1 MIGNKKLKIIGDES
15 DNISE
20 LQREYESLNCKDE
33 NYYSKDCN
41 AFLVKKENLERT
53 YLEEHKEDSP
63 LYPNLNDKDFNLKIT
78 GKKEFNDTK
87 YDGDIYEDIKA
98 HADKLAAA
106 DFELSPHQIFVK
118 NFMSFNT
125 PYNSLLLYHGLG
137 TGKTC
142 SAIGVCEEMRD
153 YMKQTG
159 INKRIIIVASKNVQT
174 NFRSQLFDDRKLEN
188 IDGIWNIRSCTGN
201 KLLKEINPMSMKGLS
216 EEKVI
221 QQVNN
226 LINTYYIF
234 MGYEQFANYIIKT
247 INVEEE
253 SMRQKKEKIVFGSKK
268 SSLLKDYK
276 IELNQRI
283 IRKLRAE
290 FDNRMIVIDEVH
302 NIRKTADNDNKK
314 VAFNLELLVKSA
326 QNMRFLLLS
335 ATPMYNSYKEIIW
348 LTNLMNTNDRRARI
362 SVKDVFDKFG
372 NFKPVGEDIL
382 IRKLT
387 GYVSFVRG
395 ENPYTF
401 PYRVYPDSFSLERTF
416 PSVTYP
422 NHQMNLKQIKPAD
435 KNRVLKL
442 FLNNIGG
449 CGTCG
454 VCQYCV
460 YRYIIYNLRKKTF
473 AIQTREGV
481 NRDMPSFQNMES
493 FGYTILQNP
502 LESLI
507 ISYPIEGLKE
517 ILDTMEE
524 PQYEDTF
531 SPSFSEVSSEETD
544 ETENELDEFASDDES
559 GEPIE
564 PIKDEDVHDDGL
576 KADQPPPVSS
586 SSEEEEEQGE
596 EEEKEDILPNPLIE
610 EKDKVVKDSID
621 SNSSKGGALALNPSP
636 RFIDPHQLTGKYGL
650 QRIMKFVD
658 SKAKTED
665 GAGPLKGNF
674 EYKKQTLDTYGRIFT
689 REKIGQFSSKIK
701 AILDSIYNPDAGGI
715 VAEGIILIY
724 SQYLESGLIPMA
736 LALEEMGFTRYGHAG
751 VKSLFKKE
759 KGFREPVDVHTMRP
773 PEDRKQFYP
782 ARYSMI
788 TGDTRLSPNNDYE
801 VKGATSDDNKNGEK
815 VKIILI
821 SKAGSEGIDFK
832 FIRQV
837 HILEPWYNM
846 NRIEQIIGRG
856 VRNFSHKDLPFEKR
870 NVQIFLH
877 GTILEDNK
885 EEAADLYVY
894 RVAEFKA
901 VQIGKVTRLLKE
913 TAVDCI
919 INHDQTNFTQEK
931 MNEIL
936 KTPIRQEL
944 STGTVLPDFKIGDA
958 PFSPACDYMAECN
971 YSPHPNIEGELTEDL
986 LNKDTYN
993 ESFIVGNSEKILQRI
1008 RMIMREGFFFKK
1020 ENLIKEIRQ
1029 QKEYPLIE
1037 IYSALTRLIEDNNEF
1052 IKDKYGRDGKLVNIG
1067 DYYLFQPLELKDKNA
1082 SIFERTVPISYKHNM
1097 VNFEIKNDISK
1108 SVVDKRN
1115 IAEIKDLTVSP
1126 RGNPFQEG
1134 NDLFNEMNTNFETCR
1149 EYTMK
1154 PNVAEEEQDWFKNC
1168 GISMRWVAT
1177 NFPESRKNLIGHLVA
1192 HIIETLLFQDK
1203 INLMNYIYSL
1213 REIQE
1218 NTLAFFIKV
1227 YIESNTVVIA
1237 KTKTIRGYQV
1247 YIFHVDDGTVIMKL
1261 NSDNVWIKS
1270 EPTDTLEIMS
1280 SKELREYLNINK
1292 CNETVG
1298 FIGYDQTKKFLIFK
1312 TLNTKS
1318 KRDTGARCDQ
1328 AGKGKIITKTNE
1340 VIGSEMFTGENTKQ
1354 KKDKHKNII
1363 QYGVNT
1369 QQLCIIQEFV
1379 LRHFEDIKKDKKTWF
1394 LTFEMFHFLKKSKI
1408 L

>member
-1 MIGNKKLKIIGDES
+1 
-15 DNISE
+15 
-20 LQREYESLNCKDE
+20 
-33 NYYSKDCN
+33 
-41 AFLVKKENLERT
+41 
-53 YLEEHKEDSP
+53 
-63 LYPNLNDKDFNLKIT
+63 
-78 GKKEFNDTK
+78 
-87 YDGDIYEDIKA
+87 
-98 HADKLAAA
+98 
-106 DFELSPHQIFVK
+106 
-118 NFMSFNT
+118 
-125 PYNSLLLYHGLG
+125 
-137 TGKTC
+137 
-142 SAIGVCEEMRD
+142 
-153 YMKQTG
+153 
-159 INKRIIIVASKNVQT
+159 
-174 NFRSQLFDDRKLEN
+174 
-188 IDGIWNIRSCTGN
+188 
-201 KLLKEINPMSMKGLS
+201 
-216 EEKVI
+216 
-221 QQVNN
+221 
-226 LINTYYIF
+226 
-234 MGYEQFANYIIKT
+234 
-247 INVEEE
+247 
-253 SMRQKKEKIVFGSKK
+253 
-268 SSLLKDYK
+268 
-276 IELNQRI
+276 
-283 IRKLRAE
+283 
-290 FDNRMIVIDEVH
+290 
-302 NIRKTADNDNKK
+302 
-314 VAFNLELLVKSA
+314 
-326 QNMRFLLLS
+326 
-335 ATPMYNSYKEIIW
+335 
-348 LTNLMNTNDRRARI
+348 
-362 SVKDVFDKFG
+362 
-372 NFKPVGEDIL
+372 
-382 IRKLT
+382 
-387 GYVSFVRG
+387 
-395 ENPYTF
+395 
-401 PYRVYPDSFSLERTF
+401 
-416 PSVTYP
+416 
-422 NHQMNLKQIKPAD
+422 
-435 KNRVLKL
+435 
-442 FLNNIGG
+442 
-449 CGTCG
+449 
-454 VCQYCV
+454 
-460 YRYIIYNLRKKTF
+460 
-473 AIQTREGV
+473 
-481 NRDMPSFQNMES
+481 
-493 FGYTILQNP
+493 
-502 LESLI
+502 
-507 ISYPIEGLKE
+507 
-517 ILDTMEE
+517 
-524 PQYEDTF
+524 
-531 SPSFSEVSSEETD
+531 
-544 ETENELDEFASDDES
+544 
-559 GEPIE
+559 
-564 PIKDEDVHDDGL
+564 
-576 KADQPPPVSS
+576 
-586 SSEEEEEQGE
+586 
-596 EEEKEDILPNPLIE
+596 
-610 EKDKVVKDSID
+610 
-621 SNSSKGGALALNPSP
+621 
-636 RFIDPHQLTGKYGL
+636 
-650 QRIMKFVD
+650 
-658 SKAKTED
+658 
-665 GAGPLKGNF
+665 
-674 EYKKQTLDTYGRIFT
+674 
-689 REKIGQFSSKIK
+689 
-701 AILDSIYNPDAGGI
+701 
-715 VAEGIILIY
+715 
-724 SQYLESGLIPMA
+724 
-736 LALEEMGFTRYGHAG
+736 
-751 VKSLFKKE
+751 
-759 KGFREPVDVHTMRP
+759 
-773 PEDRKQFYP
+773 
-782 ARYSMI
+782 
-788 TGDTRLSPNNDYE
+788 
-801 VKGATSDDNKNGEK
+801 
-815 VKIILI
+815 
-821 SKAGSEGIDFK
+821 
-832 FIRQV
+832 
-837 HILEPWYNM
+837 M

-870 NVQIFLH
+870 NVKIFLH

-1134 NDLFNEMNTNFETCR
+1134 NDLFNEMNINFETCR

-1177 NFPESRKNLIGHLVA
+1177 NYPESRKNLIGHLVA

-1261 NSDNVWIKS
+1261 NSDNVWIKA

-1354 KKDKHKNII
+1354 KKDKYKNII